1 MLPCEIRYL
10 RTFAL
15 SHFRTS
21 VKLRFLGT
29 GTSFGVPVIGCRC
42 EVCHS
47 ADPRDRR
54 TRHAALL
61 EDGGC
66 RLLIDTPPELRLQ
79 LVAAGVREVDAVVYT
94 HTHADHVHGVDD
106 LRVFSERTG
115 RALPVY
121 AAEGDAAVLA
131 SRFAYV
137 FDSTIRPIEGTSKPE
152 AELHYYRAYE
162 AFTAAGFRILPLPVP
177 HGHAKV
183 HGFRIGDLGYVT
195 DAKRLPP
202 ETEEALRG
210 VRVLVLNALWYDTPH
225 PTHFSVE
232 EAVAQAQRLSA
243 ERTFLTHLS
252 HRTSAAELE
261 RRLPRGVQAAY
272 DGLEVEV

>member
-1 MLPCEIRYL
+1 MR
-10 RTFAL
+10 
-15 SHFRTS
+15 
-21 VKLRFLGT
+21 LRFLGT

-42 EVCHS
+42 AVCHS
-47 ADPRDRR
+47 ADPRDKR

-61 EDGGC
+61 EGEEGR

-79 LVAAGVREVDAVVYT
+79 LIAAGVREVDAVFYT

-115 RALPVY
+115 RALPVW
-121 AAEGDAAVLA
+121 AHEDDAVTLA
-131 SRFAYV
+131 TRFAYV
-137 FDSTIRPIEGTSKPE
+137 YDASIRPVEGTSKPE
-152 AELHYYRAYE
+152 AELHAYRSHE
-162 AFTAAGFRILPLPVP
+162 PVEVAGFELLPVPVP
-177 HGHAKV
+177 HGFAQV
-183 HGFRIGDLGYVT
+183 HGFRCGGLGYVT

-202 ETEEALRG
+202 RTEAALAG
-210 VRVLVLNALWYDTPH
+210 VRVLVLNALWFETPH

-232 EAVAQAQRLSA
+232 EACETAARLGA
-243 ERTFLTHLS
+243 ERTYLTHLS

-261 RRLPRGVQAAY
+261 RRLPPGVFAAW

>member
-79 LVAAGVREVDAVVYT
+79 LVAAGVREVDAVGLNDRKSGPEVAA
-94 HTHADHVHGVDD
+94 ADGKPAVWAG
-106 LRVFSERTG
+106 
-115 RALPVY
+115 AL
-121 AAEGDAAVLA
+121 
-131 SRFAYV
+131 S
-137 FDSTIRPIEGTSKPE
+137 
-152 AELHYYRAYE
+152 
-162 AFTAAGFRILPLPVP
+162 
-177 HGHAKV
+177 
-183 HGFRIGDLGYVT
+183 
-195 DAKRLPP
+195 
-202 ETEEALRG
+202 
-210 VRVLVLNALWYDTPH
+210 
-225 PTHFSVE
+225 
-232 EAVAQAQRLSA
+232 
-243 ERTFLTHLS
+243 
-252 HRTSAAELE
+252 
-261 RRLPRGVQAAY
+261 
-272 DGLEVEV
+272 